1 MFEPKNFSQH
11 IAATYKALR
20 LGVAV
25 IAFVFPLLLWIG
37 GFFAAGLA
45 LEGSMSAYY
54 HAGNGAMRNWFVGIL
69 FAIGAV
75 LFVYQGFTRLENYAL
90 NLAGALA
97 WGVALFPTAAVNAS
111 STLVSR
117 LHGICAILF
126 FLCIAYVCVFRA
138 RDTLSLIKETGKRNA
153 YALTYK
159 LLGAVM
165 VAFPIVAFIFLSIL
179 GWNKSVIFVV
189 EAAGVYSFA
198 SYWMVKSW
206 EMSETSAD
214 RKAARGELKVQRQGA
229 AFRPLALEA
238 N

>member
-1 MFEPKNFSQH
+1 MFEPKNLSQH
-11 IAATYKALR
+11 VAATYKALR

-37 GFFAAGLA
+37 GIFAAGLP

-69 FAIGAV
+69 FAVGTV
-75 LFVYQGFTRLENYAL
+75 LFVYQGFTRLEDYAL
-90 NLAGALA
+90 NMAGALA
-97 WGVALFPTAAVNAS
+97 WGVALFPTAAVTAP
-111 STLVSR
+111 STLISR
-117 LHGICAILF
+117 LHGTCAILF

-138 RDTLSLIKETGKRNA
+138 RDTLSLIKDAGKRSA
-153 YALTYK
+153 YALTYQ

-165 VAFPIVAFIFLSIL
+165 VAFPIAAFFFLSVL

-198 SYWMVKSW
+198 SYWAVKSW

-229 AFRPLALEA
+229 AFRPLTLEA